1 MDWSGLCC
9 FAIKSIVSLECSLH
23 RRGKKTIAVLKA
35 SRAEMKKKSSV
46 AFPSQSVAFPSS
58 SATGGIGCVMKCLS
72 RAKKGLRQRKR
83 RGFSG
88 GRSRNG
94 EGRIEGTH

>member
-23 RRGKKTIAVLKA
+23 RRGQKTIAVLKA

-58 SATGGIGCVMKCLS
+58 SATGGIGCVMKCSS

-83 RGFSG
+83 KCFSVV
-88 GRSRNG
+88 RSRNG
-94 EGRIEGTH
+94 GERIEGIY